1 MKPVRLNSSPPFCT
15 IRGFTLVEVM
25 VSVTILVVLMMIVA
39 NFVSLVQRTWVRSNS
54 QVSQFRE
61 ARLAFDLL
69 TRNLSQATLNT
80 YWENEF
86 DNLGNDS
93 AGQVITKAKNYIR
106 QSELQ
111 FVCGPT
117 VGANGLFAAGNAQ
130 NYPGHGV
137 FFQAPLGVTGFVPTG
152 ATAAADTQNLV
163 NLMCGRGYF
172 VEWGSD
178 ESFRPAFLSTLTSV
192 PPRFR
197 LRLMEFSPTAEQN
210 MIYSPALRPI
220 VTNSKMWFQG
230 ALGNEVTSGTET
242 AANRAFTRPVAENI
256 LCLVISPQNS
266 VVGTA
271 FAGGGAG
278 AGANP
283 YSIAPQYA
291 YDSTLVT
298 NPGATA
304 GSGGTQGTRHLLPPI
319 LKVSMVALDHLAG
332 EQLSSNQTLR
342 EAVVSSVGGLF
353 KSASQL
359 QADLDGTPTQPGTL
373 EQFLISKR
381 LNFRIFTTSIS
392 LKQSRWSL

>member
-1 MKPVRLNSSPPFCT
+1 MKSSAQKPSSLFIT
-15 IRGFTLVEVM
+15 SRGFTLVEVM

-86 DNLGNDS
+86 ENLGNDS

-117 VGANGLFAAGNAQ
+117 VGANGLFATGDAQ
-130 NYPGHGV
+130 SYPGHGV
-137 FFQAPLGVTGFVPTG
+137 FFQAPLGVTGLVPTTTNG
-152 ATAAADTQNLV
+152 SADTQNLV

-210 MIYSPALRPI
+210 MIYNPSFRPI
-220 VTNSKMWFQG
+220 ISNSKKWFQG
-230 ALGNEVTSGTET
+230 ALNSEVQSGAET
-242 AANRAFTRPVAENI
+242 AANRAVTRPVAENI
-256 LCLVISPQNS
+256 LCLVIAPQNS
-266 VVGTA
+266 VAATSLGGS
-271 FAGGGAG
+271 GGGS
-278 AGANP
+278 NTQ

-291 YDSTLVT
+291 YDSTLIT

-304 GSGGTQGTRHLLPPI
+304 GTGGTQGTRHLLPPI

-332 EQLSSNQTLR
+332 EQLSSNQALR
-342 EAVVSSVGGLF
+342 QSVISTVGGLF

-359 QADLDGTPTQPGTL
+359 QSDLDGTSNEPGTL
-373 EQFLISKR
+373 EKLLISKR

>member
-1 MKPVRLNSSPPFCT
+1 MKRFFIASTRSADCR
-15 IRGFTLVEVM
+15 RGFTLVEIM

-61 ARLAFDLL
+61 ARIAFDLL
-69 TRNLSQATLNT
+69 TRNLSQATLNS

-86 DNLGNDS
+86 ENLGNDS
-93 AGQVITKAKNYIR
+93 AGQVVTKAKNYIR

-117 VGANGLFAAGNAQ
+117 VGANGLFASGSAP

-137 FFQAPLGVTGFVPTG
+137 FFQAPLGITSRASTPVANG
-152 ATAAADTQNLV
+152 AADTENMV

-178 ESFRPAFLSTLTSV
+178 EAFRPTFLASIGSV

-197 LRLMEFSPTAEQN
+197 LRLMEYSPTAEEN
-210 MIYSPALRPI
+210 KIYRPDYRPI
-220 VTNSKMWFQG
+220 VDHSKQWFQD
-230 ALGNEVTSGTET
+230 ALTTQVQAGTEKGVG
-242 AANRAFTRPVAENI
+242 AVTRPVAENI
-256 LCLVISPQNS
+256 LCLIISPQTS
-266 VVGTA
+266 AASLSTP
-271 FAGGGAG
+271 GGATG
-278 AGANP
+278 KV
-283 YSIAPQYA
+283 YDIAPMFV
-291 YDSTLVT
+291 YDSTLVA

-304 GSGGTQGTRHLLPPI
+304 KSGSAQGTRHLLPPI

-332 EQLSSNQTLR
+332 EQLSFNDTLR
-342 EAVVSSVGGLF
+342 QEVVGAVGAGF
-353 KSASQL
+353 QNAANL
-359 QADLDGTPTQPGTL
+359 QADLEGTPDTPGTL
-373 EQFLISKR
+373 KQLLITKR
-381 LNFRIFTTSIS
+381 LNFRIFTTSIA

>member
-1 MKPVRLNSSPPFCT
+1 MKPAKPKLSSPSHT
-15 IRGFTLVEVM
+15 HRGFTLVEVM

-61 ARLAFDLL
+61 ARMAFDLL

-111 FVCGPT
+111 FVCGRT
-117 VGANGLFAAGNAQ
+117 VGANGLFATGDPQ
-130 NYPGHGV
+130 NFPGHGV
-137 FFQAPLGVTGFVPTG
+137 FFQAPLGVTGFVSN
-152 ATAAADTQNLV
+152 TAPGAADTQNLI

-178 ESFRPAFLSTLTSV
+178 ESFRPAFLSSLTSV

-210 MIYSPALRPI
+210 LIYNPTIRPI
-220 VTNSKMWFQG
+220 IDHSKMWFQG
-230 ALGNEVTSGTET
+230 ALGSGVQSGGET
-242 AANRAFTRPVAENI
+242 AANRAVTRPVAENI

-266 VVGTA
+266 VAATT
-271 FAGGGAG
+271 FAGGT
-278 AGANP
+278 P

-291 YDSTLVT
+291 YDSTLIT

-304 GSGGTQGTRHLLPPI
+304 GTGGVQGTRHLLPPI

-342 EAVVSSVGGLF
+342 QEVVSAVAGLF
-353 KSASQL
+353 TNASQL
-359 QADLDGTPTQPGTL
+359 QSDLDGTPVKPGAL
-373 EQFLISKR
+373 EQLLITKR

>member
-1 MKPVRLNSSPPFCT
+1 MKRFFIASTRSADCR
-15 IRGFTLVEVM
+15 RGFTLVEIM

-61 ARLAFDLL
+61 ARIAFDLL
-69 TRNLSQATLNT
+69 TRNLSQATLNS

-86 DNLGNDS
+86 ENLGNDS
-93 AGQVITKAKNYIR
+93 AGQVVTKARNYIR

-117 VGANGLFAAGNAQ
+117 VGANGLFASGSAP

-137 FFQAPLGVTGFVPTG
+137 FFQAPLGITNRASTPVANG
-152 ATAAADTQNLV
+152 AADTENMV

-178 ESFRPAFLSTLTSV
+178 EAFRPTFLASIGSV

-197 LRLMEFSPTAEQN
+197 LRLMEYSPTAEEN
-210 MIYSPALRPI
+210 KIYRPDYRPI
-220 VTNSKMWFQG
+220 VDHSKQWFQD
-230 ALGNEVTSGTET
+230 ALTTQVQAGTEKGVG
-242 AANRAFTRPVAENI
+242 AVTRPVAENI
-256 LCLVISPQNS
+256 LCLIISPQTS
-266 VVGTA
+266 AASLSTP
-271 FAGGGAG
+271 GGATG
-278 AGANP
+278 KV
-283 YSIAPQYA
+283 YDIAPMFV
-291 YDSTLVT
+291 YDSTLVA

-304 GSGGTQGTRHLLPPI
+304 KSGSAQGTRHLLPPI

-332 EQLSSNQTLR
+332 EQLSFNDTLR
-342 EAVVSSVGGLF
+342 QEVVGAVGAGF
-353 KSASQL
+353 QNAANL
-359 QADLDGTPTQPGTL
+359 QADLEGTPDTPGTL
-373 EQFLISKR
+373 KQLLITKR
-381 LNFRIFTTSIS
+381 LNFRIFTTSIA

>member
-1 MKPVRLNSSPPFCT
+1 MKPLFITNTCSASRS
-15 IRGFTLVEVM
+15 RGFTLVEVM

-61 ARLAFDLL
+61 ARIAFDLL
-69 TRNLSQATLNT
+69 TRNLSQATLNS

-86 DNLGNDS
+86 ENLGNDS

-111 FVCGPT
+111 FICGPT
-117 VGANGLFAAGNAQ
+117 VGANGLFAAGSAA

-137 FFQAPLGVTGFVPTG
+137 FFQAPLGITSR
-152 ATAAADTQNLV
+152 ATTPVADGVADTENMV

-178 ESFRPAFLSTLTSV
+178 EAFRPSFLAQIGSV

-197 LRLMEFSPTAEQN
+197 LRLMEYSPTAEEN
-210 MIYSPALRPI
+210 KIYRPDYRPI
-220 VTNSKMWFQG
+220 VEHSKQWFED
-230 ALGNEVTSGTET
+230 ALTSQVKVGTEAGAST
-242 AANRAFTRPVAENI
+242 AVTRPVAENI
-256 LCLVISPQNS
+256 LCLIISPQNS
-266 VVGTA
+266 ATSVNQTGGTTGNA
-271 FAGGGAG
+271 FD
-278 AGANP
+278 
-283 YSIAPQYA
+283 IAPMFA

-298 NPGATA
+298 NPGVTKK
-304 GSGGTQGTRHLLPPI
+304 SSGTQGTRHLLPPI

-332 EQLSSNQTLR
+332 EQLSFNDALR
-342 EAVVSSVGGLF
+342 QELVGAVGGLF
-353 KSASQL
+353 QNATNLKD
-359 QADLDGTPTQPGTL
+359 DLEGTPDTPGTL
-373 EQFLISKR
+373 KQLLITKR
-381 LNFRIFTTSIS
+381 LNFRIFTTSIA

>member
-1 MKPVRLNSSPPFCT
+1 MKRFFIASTRSADCR
-15 IRGFTLVEVM
+15 RGFTLVEIM

-61 ARLAFDLL
+61 ARIAFDLL
-69 TRNLSQATLNT
+69 TRNLSQATLNS

-86 DNLGNDS
+86 ENLGNDS
-93 AGQVITKAKNYIR
+93 AGQVVTKARNYIR

-117 VGANGLFAAGNAQ
+117 VGANGLFASGSAP

-137 FFQAPLGVTGFVPTG
+137 FFQAPLGITSRASTPVANG
-152 ATAAADTQNLV
+152 AADTENMV

-178 ESFRPAFLSTLTSV
+178 EAFRPTFLASIGSV

-197 LRLMEFSPTAEQN
+197 LRLMEYSPTAEEN
-210 MIYSPALRPI
+210 KIYRPDYRPI
-220 VTNSKMWFQG
+220 VDHSKQWFQD
-230 ALGNEVTSGTET
+230 ALTTQVQSGTENVVG
-242 AANRAFTRPVAENI
+242 AAVTRPVAENI
-256 LCLVISPQNS
+256 LCLIISPQTS
-266 VVGTA
+266 AASLSTP
-271 FAGGGAG
+271 GGATG
-278 AGANP
+278 KV
-283 YSIAPQYA
+283 YDIAPMYA
-291 YDSTLVT
+291 YDSTLVA

-304 GSGGTQGTRHLLPPI
+304 SSGSAQGTRHLLPPI

-332 EQLSSNQTLR
+332 EQLSFNDTLR
-342 EAVVSSVGGLF
+342 QEVVGAVGAGF
-353 KSASQL
+353 KNAANL
-359 QADLDGTPTQPGTL
+359 QADLEGTPDTPGTL
-373 EQFLISKR
+373 KQLLITKR
-381 LNFRIFTTSIS
+381 LNFRIFTTSIA

>member
-1 MKPVRLNSSPPFCT
+1 MKPRRLNSSLLFYTP
-15 IRGFTLVEVM
+15 RGFTLVEVM

-86 DNLGNDS
+86 ENLGNDS

-117 VGANGLFAAGNAQ
+117 VGANGLFATGTAQ

-137 FFQAPLGVTGFVPTG
+137 FFQAPLGVTGFVPTS

-210 MIYSPALRPI
+210 MIYNPDLRPI
-220 VTNSKMWFQG
+220 VSHSKMWFQG
-230 ALGNEVTSGTET
+230 ALGNGVTSGTET

-271 FAGGGAG
+271 FAGGASGG
-278 AGANP
+278 QTP
-283 YSIAPQYA
+283 YSIAPEYA

-298 NPGATA
+298 NPGATI
-304 GSGGTQGTRHLLPPI
+304 GTGGVQGTRHLLPPI
-319 LKVSMVALDHLAG
+319 LRVSMVALDHLAG
-332 EQLSSNQTLR
+332 EQLSSNETLR
-342 EAVVSSVGGLF
+342 GEVISTVGGLF

-359 QADLDGTPTQPGTL
+359 QADLDGTPTEPGAL
-373 EQFLISKR
+373 EQFLTSKR

>member
-1 MKPVRLNSSPPFCT
+1 MNPNQPSCARRRGN
-15 IRGFTLVEVM
+15 RAGFTLVELM
-25 VSVTILVVLMMIVA
+25 VSVTVLVILMLIVA

-54 QVSQFRE
+54 RVSQFRE
-61 ARLAFDLL
+61 ARIAFDLL

-86 DNLGNDS
+86 ENLGNDS

-117 VGANGLFAAGNAQ
+117 VGTNGLFQAGAATDF
-130 NYPGHGV
+130 PGHGV
-137 FFQAPLGVTGFVPTG
+137 FFQAPLGVTSLV
-152 ATAAADTQNLV
+152 ASSNSNAADTENLV

-178 ESFRPAFLSTLTSV
+178 ESFRPAFLSQLQTV

-210 MIYSPALRPI
+210 QIYSPAFRPI
-220 VTNSKMWFQG
+220 VDNSKRWFQG
-230 ALGNEVTSGTET
+230 AITSVTQSGDET

-256 LCLVISPQNS
+256 LCLIISPQNS
-266 VVGTA
+266 T
-271 FAGGGAG
+271 AG
-278 AGANP
+278 AGTAATNP
-283 YSIAPQYA
+283 FSIAPQFV
-291 YDSTLVT
+291 YDSTLIN
-298 NPGATA
+298 NPGA
-304 GSGGTQGTRHLLPPI
+304 SGGTAQGTRHLLPPL

-332 EQLSSNQTLR
+332 EQLSANQTLR
-342 EAVVSSVGGLF
+342 QELISTVGSLF
-353 KSASQL
+353 QTASRL
-359 QADLDGTPTQPGTL
+359 QEDLEGTPEQPGAL
-373 EQFLISKR
+373 KSLLLDKR
-381 LNFRIFTTSIS
+381 LNFRIFTTSIA